1 MSEDFD
7 RKIKLQAMRNL
18 REKRKED
25 KVLNRVQP
33 DLSQNLAKGDL
44 DKEVLTVKGG
54 TDKIS
59 TLGEKQP
66 LISGDEFAAKQREI
80 EKQRMIRQYKKA
92 IEMGDTKGMESLKR
106 KAMQFAGKAAKGLP
120 VVGAIAAGLGSED
133 ASAAVP
139 VLGDAESAG
148 MSPQDENMMM
158 AEIQAQ
164 KDYGQSQAAQDK
176 MEALKKLRGLK

>member
-1 MSEDFD
+1 M
-7 RKIKLQAMRNL
+7 KLKTFKHNIVNL
-18 REKRKED
+18 E
-25 KVLNRVQP
+25 Q
-33 DLSQNLAKGDL
+33 
-44 DKEVLTVKGG
+44 
-54 TDKIS
+54 
-59 TLGEKQP
+59 
-66 LISGDEFAAKQREI
+66 
-80 EKQRMIRQYKKA
+80 QYKKA